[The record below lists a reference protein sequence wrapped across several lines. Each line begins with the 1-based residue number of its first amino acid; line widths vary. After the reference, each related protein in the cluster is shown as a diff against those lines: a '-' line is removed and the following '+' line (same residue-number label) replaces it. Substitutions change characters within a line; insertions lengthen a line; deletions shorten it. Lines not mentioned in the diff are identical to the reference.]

1 MCLARIP
8 QRRQSNNTH
17 TRHWRNSPTHT
28 GIVSFQLMPSQERA
42 GEPSR
47 LYPGEHENLVM
58 ALSYRY
64 IFSPLAICG
73 RISHPDAV
81 WEEEREGWEWRGGW
95 FRFGKGAR
103 ERLWRMRHWEMG
115 LSFFFFFRF
124 FFLSF
129 FFLST
134 SSLSSFSLSS
144 STTSAVVT
152 AGLWLFWLPVRSS
165 STTYNNVPL
174 IDTTHIK

>member
-81 WEEEREGWEWRGGW
+81 WEEEREGENDEVVGLGSV
-95 FRFGKGAR
+95 KER
-103 ERLWRMRHWEMG
+103 ERGCDEWDIERWV
-115 LSFFFFFRF
+115 FP
-124 FFLSF
+124 
-129 FFLST
+129 
-134 SSLSSFSLSS
+134 SSSSSGSSSYLSSFYQL
-144 STTSAVVT
+144 
-152 AGLWLFWLPVRSS
+152 LLFLLFLFPRLLLPLVLLMVCDYSD
-165 STTYNNVPL
+165 L
-174 IDTTHIK
+174 Q